1 MKKILVWL
9 CLSLV
14 MVPLF
19 SEIIDWKGQELGG
32 KAKPSWL
39 TSVIENSDDTK
50 IRKKFTIENDCFIF
64 YGEGKD
70 FFLSSARELAILSCE
85 KKLNDLCSSNDM
97 SIKISDIKGLITV
110 TDHWYQTS
118 DGIYTYYVF
127 YKISKKYAR
136 KSYK

>member
-1 MKKILVWL
+1 MTLRKIILFFVPKKWL
-9 CLSLV
+9 NREKENEESDG
-14 MVPLF
+14 
-19 SEIIDWKGQELGG
+19 E
-32 KAKPSWL
+32 
-39 TSVIENSDDTK
+39 ENSDDTK

-97 SIKISDIKGLITV
+97 SIKIFDIKGLITV

-127 YKISKKYAR
+127 YKISKKSAR